1 MNSEEFCRK
10 FEQLQAVYTD
20 IIEKNKTIEEQGA
33 KIKELEQTISK
44 SGYKIVPDSNCCF
57 TLVKDET
64 AVVPEGDYL
73 NPVQYQKGMEVTK
86 GLWYTDGA
94 SIWEAVKNGVPSG
107 FDDKNYFDII
117 EV

>member
-1 MNSEEFCRK
+1 MF
-10 FEQLQAVYTD
+10 L
-20 IIEKNKTIEEQGA
+20 
-33 KIKELEQTISK
+33 
-44 SGYKIVPDSNCCF
+44 
-57 TLVKDET
+57 T

-73 NPVQYQKGMEVTK
+73 NPIQYQEGMEVTK